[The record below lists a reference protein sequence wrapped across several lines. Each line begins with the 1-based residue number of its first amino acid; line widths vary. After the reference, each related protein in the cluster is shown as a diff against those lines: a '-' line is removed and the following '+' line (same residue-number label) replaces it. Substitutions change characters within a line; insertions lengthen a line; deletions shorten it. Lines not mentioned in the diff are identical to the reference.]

1 MAFQEVIGST
11 DVGME
16 YNLIDDDSST
26 STSTSEND
34 ELNDM
39 GSEEEVDFIGQLDDP
54 DVDQVKV
61 AGVTA
66 TTPNGVDAVHLSK
79 IWRISAEDAKC
90 QKDIGGH
97 QPTWSMCPGLNTVTK
112 LWNQ

>member
-1 MAFQEVIGST
+1 MIGST
-11 DVGME
+11 DVGTE

-34 ELNDM
+34 ELHDV

-54 DVDQVKV
+54 DVDQAMV

-66 TTPNGVDAVHLSK
+66 TTPNGVDVAHLSK
-79 IWRISAEDAKC
+79 IWRISAEDAKR
-90 QKDIGGH
+90 
-97 QPTWSMCPGLNTVTK
+97 TLTVTSRCAQDPT
-112 LWNQ
+112 LLQNY